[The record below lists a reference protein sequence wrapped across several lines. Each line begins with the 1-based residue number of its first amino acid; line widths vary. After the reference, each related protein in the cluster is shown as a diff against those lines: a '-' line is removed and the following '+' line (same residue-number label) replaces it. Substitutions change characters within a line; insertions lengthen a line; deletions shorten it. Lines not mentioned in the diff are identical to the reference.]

1 MGFTMAERKKIRAE
15 YAKRYRKA
23 KKAEKTKI
31 LNEYLEPAGKG
42 NRKYTIFIFNREGK
56 KQLRF
61 IGGKNVNVEIT
72 GNRREKKVC
81 KKYYDGE
88 TAKVLIKLWKFFRY
102 VCGERL
108 VPLLRANLD
117 TISRKRG
124 FHITPVIK
132 NKLSTI
138 SRATVERHLAGERK
152 NTS

>member
-1 MGFTMAERKKIRAE
+1 MGLTMAERKKIRAE

-31 LNEYLEPAGKG
+31 LNEYLELAGKG

-72 GNRREKKVC
+72 GNHRRKRAY
-81 KKYYDGE
+81 KKYYDE
-88 TAKVLIKLWKFFRY
+88 EVAKVLITLWKFFRY

-124 FHITPVIK
+124 FRITP
-132 NKLSTI
+132 
-138 SRATVERHLAGERK
+138 
-152 NTS
+152 